1 MTERI
6 RVLIADDHLFYR
18 EGLKAMLEARP
29 EIEVVGGAADG
40 AAALA
45 LAEACEP
52 DVILMDVRM
61 PGLNGIDATRRICSR
76 HPRVAVLVLTMFDDE
91 TVFGALRAGAR
102 GYLLKDASL
111 DDLLRAI
118 TAAQRGEAIF
128 SPSIARRLSRYF
140 SQQTPSRDP
149 DLFPELTDRE
159 RDVLA
164 LLAEA
169 KDNAEIAQALHLTPK
184 TVRNY
189 VSSVIDKLHVN
200 DRGEAILRARQAG
213 FGSQTADR

>member
-29 EIEVVGGAADG
+29 EIEVVGEAVDG
-40 AAALA
+40 ASAVA
-45 LAEACEP
+45 LAETCEP

-61 PGLNGIDATRRICSR
+61 PGLNGIDATRRICAR
-76 HPRVAVLVLTMFDDE
+76 HPRVAVLALTMFDDD

-128 SPSIARRLSRYF
+128 SSSIAQRLSRYF
-140 SQQTPSRDP
+140 ARQAPSRDP
-149 DLFPELTDRE
+149 DSFPELTDRE

-169 KDNAEIAQALHLTPK
+169 KDNAEIAMALGLTPK

-213 FGSQTADR
+213 MGADAR